1 MSKNKLHLV
10 VNVLAYLVMVCLA
23 ATGLLILYR
32 LPHGSPRDGLRM
44 LGMDRHGWGGL
55 HWYLAITL
63 LVLTVLHVMLHW
75 KWVTNTLGSLF
86 RRAQAGAGAG
96 GSAVLL
102 ALALVTAAVV
112 AAPWLIAVE
121 RGEREGG
128 HGHGKGGKGR
138 GAAETAVGTA
148 TDVPAAKGGGRGGR
162 QEKGRSGEAESHEGH
177 AHGASGGHAI
187 RGRDTLADAAR
198 EAGVPAARLIA
209 ELKLPAGTDPLERL
223 GRLSQGH
230 GFEIDDVRDAV
241 ERLKAPAKPAPTTQ
255 APRAPN

>member
-1 MSKNKLHLV
+1 VSKNKLHLV

-44 LGMDRHGWGGL
+44 LGMDRHGWGNV

-63 LVLTVLHVMLHW
+63 LVLMVLHVMLHW

-128 HGHGKGGKGR
+128 KGR
-138 GAAETAVGTA
+138 GAAETAVGTP
-148 TDVPAAKGGGRGGR
+148 TGVPAANGRGRGDR
-162 QEKGRSGEAESHEGH
+162 QEKGKSGEAESHKGH
-177 AHGASGGHAI
+177 GHGASGGHAI

-198 EAGVPAARLIA
+198 EAGVPTARLIA
-209 ELKLPAGTDPLERL
+209 ELKLPAGTDPFERL
-223 GRLSQGH
+223 GRLSQAH
-230 GFEIDDVRDAV
+230 GFEIEDVRDAV
-241 ERLKAPAKPAPTTQ
+241 ERLKAPAKPALTTPPPP
-255 APRAPN
+255 AAN